1 MRLLAFCLFA
11 FLLIPAAVAVA
22 ADGDSEP
29 GGPPADAVQAEPDK
43 KGEIDA
49 LFQTLHATK
58 DKDEAKAAETRILT
72 LWLESGSDT
81 IDLLMGWV
89 ISAIED
95 KDYAAALDLLDR
107 VISMKPEYAEG
118 WNKRATVYFL
128 LDDYSKSVSDIRR
141 ALALEPRH
149 FGALSGLGMIMRS
162 LGDNKGA
169 MAAFRQALE
178 VDPYLDNV
186 REALQELEKE
196 AAGRDI

>member
-11 FLLIPAAVAVA
+11 FLLVPAAVAVA
-22 ADGDSEP
+22 ADGGSVPDGS
-29 GGPPADAVQAEPDK
+29 PPDTLQVQPDK
-43 KGEIDA
+43 MGEIDA

-58 DKDEAKAAETRILT
+58 DRDEAKAAETRILT

-89 ISAIED
+89 ITAIED

-107 VISMKPEYAEG
+107 VTSMKPEYAEG

-178 VDPYLDNV
+178 ADPFLDNV